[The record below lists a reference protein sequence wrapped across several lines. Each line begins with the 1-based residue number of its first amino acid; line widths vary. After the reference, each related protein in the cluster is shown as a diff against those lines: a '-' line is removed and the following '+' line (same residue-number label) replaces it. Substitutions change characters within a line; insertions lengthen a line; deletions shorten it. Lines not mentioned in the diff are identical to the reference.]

1 MSKER
6 EKQEVIKNKNKNK
19 KNNEAEG
26 QNLYDELW
34 KMETIEHKASNAKR
48 EFYKNAKR
56 SAF

>member
-1 MSKER
+1 MSKESKKK
-6 EKQEVIKNKNKNK
+6 EIINKK

-34 KMETIEHKASNAKR
+34 KMETIEHKASDAKR

>member
-6 EKQEVIKNKNKNK
+6 KKQEVIKDKNK

-26 QNLYDELW
+26 QSLYDELW
-34 KMETIEHKASNAKR
+34 KMETIEHKASDAKR